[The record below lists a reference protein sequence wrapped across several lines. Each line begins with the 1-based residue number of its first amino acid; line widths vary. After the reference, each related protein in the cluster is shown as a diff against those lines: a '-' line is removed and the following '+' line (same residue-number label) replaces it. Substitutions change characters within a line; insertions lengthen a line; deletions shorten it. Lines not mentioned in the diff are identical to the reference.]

1 MRPLQAIVL
10 SVNKKTGLE
19 VKTETGLIVNLPYSN
34 VIIGQTI
41 LIGYSLTGDRAILL
55 NTYENIDTA
64 KPTKIE
70 KGGDNNDPENPEE
83 IELDLS

>member
-1 MRPLQAIVL
+1 MRPLRAVVL

-19 VKTETGLIVNLPYSN
+19 AKTETGLIVNLSYSN

-41 LIGYSLTGDRAILL
+41 LIGYSLTGDRAELL
-55 NTYENIDTA
+55 NTYENINIT

-83 IELDLS
+83 IELALL

>member
-1 MRPLQAIVL
+1 MRPLRAVVL

-19 VKTETGLIVNLPYSN
+19 AKTETGLTVNLPYNN

-41 LIGYSLTGDRAILL
+41 LIGYSLTGDRAELL
-55 NTYENIDTA
+55 NTYENINIT

-83 IELDLS
+83 IELALL